1 MMECQK
7 LPTMAPA
14 TLLRPHVGVQTQFP
28 AIFSC
33 RNQSQSNGSPSG
45 GSDIGAA
52 SISIIIH
59 NRFFIQGRE
68 TQYIYKLHIVV

>member
-1 MMECQK
+1 
-7 LPTMAPA
+7 
-14 TLLRPHVGVQTQFP
+14 VGVQTQFP

-52 SISIIIH
+52 PISIIIH

-68 TQYIYKLHIVV
+68 TQYIYNTAYCSRNFVYIYVNM